1 MKKSQLMQSPN
12 DKRHYLALTLSN
24 ELPVLLVHQQDAEKS
39 AAALTVNVGHF
50 DDPAERQGL
59 AHFLEHMLFLGT
71 TKYPDAGEYQHF
83 INHHGGSHN
92 AWTGTEH
99 SSFFFDID
107 TDYFEQALD
116 RFADMFKAPLFHA
129 DYIEKERQAIEAE
142 FSLKL
147 KDDSR
152 RIYQVHKETV
162 NPAHPFSKFSVG
174 NLLTLCDTPEQ
185 SLQQAVQEFF
195 DSHYGARRMTLC
207 LVSPLPLAQMEQLVH
222 QYFSG
227 LPNHVCSKAP
237 LSEPLYL
244 AEHQALQLD
253 IAPHK
258 FSQRLVASFA
268 LPDIQPWYKYKL
280 ISFLAHLLGDEG
292 AGSLLAYL
300 KDQGWVN
307 QLSAGGGIDG
317 SNYKDFT
324 VSFELTEQGV
334 SARELILEAMFG
346 QLQLLRQSP
355 FPENLFLE
363 RQRLVQWSY
372 LYQEPSTALQG
383 ACDLSVNM
391 QHYPVDDYVYGDYRM
406 DLPPETLY
414 RELLGHFRPDNMRVM
429 FIAPDIQPNRE
440 ARWYQTPYSV
450 QSLDQA
456 QINTYLQAKV
466 PAGSHLPLCNPYLVT
481 ELNLL
486 DDTDHMAKPR
496 LLVQEAGLNLWFKAD
511 TDFKTP
517 KGHIFVQLNLPNCI
531 RSVAQMASSRLW
543 LELFQDQI
551 NENFYAATT
560 AGLTYHLHV
569 QHNGISLHSSG
580 LAGNQIKLVSDLL
593 AEMVTCQFDEQRFDE
608 IKRQLI
614 RHWQNHSKNKPVS
627 KLFSQLSSLLQPL
640 NPDIDQLAAALA
652 QQSYSDFLQFHQQ
665 LLHQVHLD
673 AFMLGN
679 WHASDATELSQALKL
694 WLKQQHQGEV
704 LPRQRYNTQ
713 GIGPVWVKVDVEH
726 SDQALV
732 IYLPSKQKKPTD
744 MALFMLANH
753 LLSPEYFHVLRT
765 EQQLGYLVGTGYV
778 PMNLLP
784 GIAFYIQSPS
794 ASCAELYQATLAF
807 YKNFLAEL
815 EELDEE
821 EFIQMKQGLATQIK
835 ERDSSLGA
843 RAKRLWLAIGQ
854 GDHQFDLNEQIEK
867 ALDQLNLKDFI
878 AFFYQLLAAD
888 YDAIFL
894 ATGDKPDH
902 SHLTEQN
909 PFNLLEKLPL
919 LSEWL

>member
-1 MKKSQLMQSPN
+1 MQSPN
-12 DKRHYLALTLSN
+12 DKRQYLALTLLN
-24 ELPVLLVHQQDAEKS
+24 DLPVLLVHQQDAEKS

-71 TKYPDAGEYQHF
+71 EKYPDAGEYQHF

-116 RFADMFKAPLFHA
+116 RFADMFRAPLFHA

-162 NPAHPFSKFSVG
+162 NPAHPFAKFSVG

-185 SLQQAVQEFF
+185 SLQQAVQQFF

-207 LVSPLPLAQMEQLVH
+207 LVSPLPLQQMEQLVH
-222 QYFSG
+222 QYFAA
-227 LPNHVCSKAP
+227 LPNHVCAKAP

-292 AGSLLAYL
+292 FGSLLAYL

-324 VSFELTEQGV
+324 LSFELTEQGV
-334 SARELILEAMFG
+334 FAKDQILEAMFG

-355 FPENLFLE
+355 FPEHLFLE

-406 DLPPETLY
+406 DLPPEALY
-414 RELLGHFRPDNMRVM
+414 RELLERFRPDNMRVM
-429 FIAPDIQPNRE
+429 FIAPDIQANRE

-450 QSLDQA
+450 QPLEQS
-456 QINTYLQAKV
+456 QIEHYLHAKV
-466 PAGSHLPLCNPYLVT
+466 PPGNHLPQSNPYLVT
-481 ELNLL
+481 ELKLL
-486 DDTDHMAKPR
+486 SDADHMAKPQ
-496 LLVQEAGLNLWFKAD
+496 LLVQESGFKLWFKAD

-531 RSVAQMASSRLW
+531 GSVSQMACSRLW

-551 NENFYAATT
+551 NESFYAATT
-560 AGLTYHLHV
+560 AGLTYNLHV
-569 QHNGISLHSSG
+569 QHSGISLHSSG
-580 LAGNQIKLVSDLL
+580 LAGNQIKLVADLL
-593 AEMVTCQFDEQRFDE
+593 AQMAFCQFDEQRFDE

-640 NPDIDQLAAALA
+640 NPDIDQLAAALQ
-652 QQSYSDFLQFHQQ
+652 QQSYSDFIQFHHQ
-665 LLHQVHLD
+665 LLQQVHLD
-673 AFMLGN
+673 AFMVGN
-679 WHASDATELSQALKL
+679 WHASDATQLSQALKG
-694 WLKQQHQGEV
+694 WLSEQNQGEA

-713 GIGPVWVKVDVEH
+713 GIGPVWVKVPVEH

-732 IYLPSKQKKPTD
+732 IYLPSRQKQPVD

-784 GIAFYIQSPS
+784 GIAFYIQSPA
-794 ASCAELYQATLAF
+794 ASCADLYKATLAF
-807 YKNFLAEL
+807 YKNFLSEL

-821 EFIQMKQGLATQIK
+821 EFVQMKQGLATQIK

-854 GDHQFDLNEQIEK
+854 GDHQFDLNEQIEI
-867 ALDQLNLKDFI
+867 ALEQLSLKDFI
-878 AFFYQLLAAD
+878 AFFYQLLAPD

-919 LSEWL
+919 LAEWL

>member
-1 MKKSQLMQSPN
+1 MQSPN
-12 DKRHYLALTLSN
+12 DKRQYLALTLANS
-24 ELPVLLVHQQDAEKS
+24 LPVLLVHQQDAEKS

-71 TKYPDAGEYQHF
+71 EKYPDAGEYQHF

-116 RFADMFKAPLFHA
+116 RFSDMFKAPLFHA

-162 NPAHPFSKFSVG
+162 NPAHPFAKFSVG

-185 SLQQAVQEFF
+185 SLQQAVQQFF
-195 DSHYGARRMTLC
+195 QQQYGTRRMTLC
-207 LVSPLPLAQMEQLVH
+207 LVSPLPLQQLEQLVH
-222 QYFSG
+222 QYFDA
-227 LPNHVCSKAP
+227 LPNHVCAKAA

-244 AEHQALQLD
+244 AEHQGLQLD

-292 AGSLLAYL
+292 PGSLLAQL
-300 KDQGWVN
+300 KNNGWVN

-324 VSFELTEQGV
+324 LSFELTEQGIG
-334 SARELILEAMFG
+334 AKEQIIETLFG

-355 FPENLFLE
+355 FPDYLFLE

-391 QHYPVDDYVYGDYRM
+391 QHYPVNDYVYGDYRM
-406 DLPPETLY
+406 DIPPEQLY

-440 ARWYQTPYSV
+440 ARWYQTPYRV
-450 QSLDQA
+450 QTLPANELSRYQNA
-456 QINTYLQAKV
+456 AV
-466 PAGSHLPLCNPYLVT
+466 PAGSHLPQSNPYLVT

-486 DDTDHMAKPR
+486 SDADHMAKPQ
-496 LLVQEAGLNLWFKAD
+496 LLVQEPAFKLWFKAD
-511 TDFKTP
+511 TDFQTP

-531 RSVAQMASSRLW
+531 GSVTQMACSRLW

-551 NENFYAATT
+551 NESFYAATT

-569 QHNGISLHSSG
+569 QHNGISLHTSG
-580 LAGNQIKLVSDLL
+580 LAGNQIKLVADLL
-593 AEMVTCQFDEQRFDE
+593 TQMVLCQFDEPRFNE

-640 NPDIDQLAAALA
+640 NPDIDQLAAAL
-652 QQSYSDFLQFHQQ
+652 QRQSFADFVEFHQQ
-665 LLHQVHLD
+665 LLKQVHLD

-679 WHASDATELSQALKL
+679 WQKTDATELKSALTL
-694 WLKQQHQGEV
+694 WLAKQQHGKA

-713 GIGPVWVKVDVEH
+713 GIGPVWVKVPVEH

-732 IYLPSKQKKPTD
+732 IYLPARQKKPVD

-784 GIAFYIQSPS
+784 GIAFYIQSPA
-794 ASCAELYQATLAF
+794 ASCADLYKATLAF
-807 YKNFLAEL
+807 YKNFLSEL
-815 EELDEE
+815 EELDED
-821 EFIQMKQGLATQIK
+821 EFVQMKQGLATQIK

-854 GDHQFDLNEQIEK
+854 GDHQFDLNEQIEI
-867 ALDQLNLKDFI
+867 ALEQLSLADFI
-878 AFFYQLLAAD
+878 AFFYQLLAPD
-888 YDAIFL
+888 YDALFL

>member
-12 DKRHYLALTLSN
+12 DKRQYLALTLAN
-24 ELPVLLVHQQDAEKS
+24 DLPVLLVHQQDAEKS

-50 DDPAERQGL
+50 DDPVERQGL

-71 TKYPDAGEYQHF
+71 AKYPDAGDYQHF

-116 RFADMFKAPLFHA
+116 RFADMFRAPLFRA

-162 NPAHPFSKFSVG
+162 NPAHPFAKFSVG
-174 NLLTLCDTPEQ
+174 NLTTLCDTPEQ
-185 SLQQAVQEFF
+185 SLQQAVQQFF
-195 DSHYGARRMTLC
+195 HSHYGTRRMTLC
-207 LVSPLPLAQMEQLVH
+207 LVSPLPLQQLELLVH
-222 QYFSG
+222 QYFSA
-227 LPNHVCSKAP
+227 LPNHVCAKAP

-268 LPDIQPWYKYKL
+268 LPDIQPLYKYKL

-292 AGSLLAYL
+292 PGSLLAFL
-300 KDQGWVN
+300 KHQGWVN

-324 VSFELTEQGV
+324 LSFELTEQGLL
-334 SARELILEAMFG
+334 AKDQILEAMFG
-346 QLQLLRQSP
+346 QLRLLHLAP
-355 FPENLFLE
+355 FPEQLFLE

-406 DLPPETLY
+406 DRPPEALY
-414 RELLGHFRPDNMRVM
+414 RELLAHFRPDNMRVM
-429 FIAPDIQPNRE
+429 YIAPDIEANRE
-440 ARWYQTPYSV
+440 ARWYQTPYRV
-450 QSLDQA
+450 QSLTSGQLE
-456 QINTYLQAKV
+456 QYQQAKV
-466 PAGSHLPLCNPYLVT
+466 PEGNHLPHTNPYLVT

-486 DDTDHMAKPR
+486 SDTEHMSKPQ
-496 LLVQEAGLNLWFKAD
+496 LVVQQSGFKLWFKAD

-517 KGHIFVQLNLPNCI
+517 KGHIFVQLNLPRCI
-531 RSVAQMASSRLW
+531 QSVADMASSRLW
-543 LELFQDQI
+543 LELFQDQV
-551 NENFYAATT
+551 NESFYAATT

-569 QHNGISLHSSG
+569 QHNGISVHSSG
-580 LAGNQIKLVSDLL
+580 LAGNQIKLVTDLL
-593 AEMVTCQFDEQRFDE
+593 SQMASCQFEQPRFDE

-640 NPDIDQLAAALA
+640 NPDIDRLAGALQQLH
-652 QQSYSDFLQFHQQ
+652 YDDFLRFHQQ
-665 LLHQVHLD
+665 LLQQVHLD
-673 AFMLGN
+673 AFMVGN
-679 WHASDATELSQALKL
+679 WRQTDAFELSQALQL
-694 WLKQQHQGEV
+694 WLSSQHQGNA
-704 LPRQRYNTQ
+704 LPRQRFNTE
-713 GIGPVWVKVDVEH
+713 GIGPVWVQVQVEH

-732 IYLPSKQKKPTD
+732 IYLPSRQKQPVD

-784 GIAFYIQSPS
+784 GIAFYIQSPT

-807 YKNFLAEL
+807 YKNFLCEL
-815 EELDEE
+815 EALDED
-821 EFIQMKQGLATQIK
+821 EFVQMKQGLATQIK

-854 GDHQFDLNEQIEK
+854 GDHQFDLNEQIET
-867 ALDQLNLKDFI
+867 ALAQLSLADFI
-878 AFFYQLLAAD
+878 AFFYQLLAPD

-894 ATGDKPDH
+894 ATGEKPDH

>member
-1 MKKSQLMQSPN
+1 MKKNQLMQSPN
-12 DKRHYLALTLSN
+12 DMRQYLALVLPN
-24 ELPVLLVHQQDAEKS
+24 ALPVLLVHQQDAEKS

-50 DDPAERQGL
+50 DDPLERQGL

-71 TKYPDAGEYQHF
+71 EKYPDAGDYQHF

-116 RFADMFKAPLFHA
+116 RFADMFRAPLFHA

-162 NPAHPFSKFSVG
+162 NPAHPFAKFSVG
-174 NLLTLCDTPEQ
+174 NLTTLCDTPEQ
-185 SLQQAVQEFF
+185 SLQQAVRQFF
-195 DSHYGARRMTLC
+195 EQHYGTRRMTLC
-207 LVSPLPLAQMEQLVH
+207 LVSPLPMQQLEQLVH
-222 QYFSG
+222 QYFTG
-227 LPNHVCSKAP
+227 LSNHVSAKAA

-244 AEHQALQLD
+244 AEHQALQLE

-258 FSQRLVASFA
+258 FTQRLVASFA

-292 AGSLLAYL
+292 SGSLLAYL
-300 KDQGWVN
+300 KHRGWVN

-324 VSFELTEQGV
+324 LSFELTEQGV
-334 SARELILEAMFG
+334 VAREQILEALFG

-355 FPENLFLE
+355 FPEHLFIE

-391 QHYPVDDYVYGDYRM
+391 QHYPVEDYVYGDYRM
-406 DLPPETLY
+406 DLPPESLY
-414 RELLGHFRPDNMRVM
+414 RELLGYFRPDNMRVM
-429 FIAPDIQPNRE
+429 FIAPSVEGDRQ
-440 ARWYQTPYSV
+440 ARWYQTPYLVHPLS
-450 QSLDQA
+450 A
-456 QINTYLQAKV
+456 QQIERYVKAQV
-466 PAGSHLPLCNPYLVT
+466 PPGSHLPQGNPYLVT
-481 ELNLL
+481 ELKLL
-486 DDTDHMAKPR
+486 TDSEHMTKPQ
-496 LLVQEAGLNLWFKAD
+496 LLVQDSGFTLWFKAD
-511 TDFKTP
+511 NDFKTP
-517 KGHIFVQLNLPNCI
+517 KGHIFVQLNLPHCI
-531 RSVAQMASSRLW
+531 QSVTHMACSRLW

-551 NENFYAATT
+551 NEGFYAATT

-580 LAGNQIKLVSDLL
+580 LAGNQIRLVADLL
-593 AEMVTCQFDEQRFDE
+593 TQITHCQFDEQRFNE

-640 NPDIDQLAAALA
+640 NPDIDQLANALE
-652 QQSYSDFLQFHQQ
+652 QQSYSDFLHFHQH
-665 LLHQVHLD
+665 LLQQVYLD
-673 AFMLGN
+673 AFMVGN
-679 WHASDATELSQALKL
+679 WHHSDATLLSEALKH
-694 WLKQQHQGEV
+694 WLSTQQQGKA
-704 LPRQRYNTQ
+704 LPRQRYNTK
-713 GIGPVWVKVDVEH
+713 GIGPVWVQVPVEH

-732 IYLPSKQKKPTD
+732 IYLPAQQKRPVD

-784 GIAFYIQSPS
+784 GIAFYVQSPGT
-794 ASCAELYQATLAF
+794 SCAELYQATLAF
-807 YKNFLAEL
+807 YKNFLSEL
-815 EELDEE
+815 EQLDDD
-821 EFIQMKQGLATQIK
+821 EFVQMKQGLATQIK
-835 ERDSSLGA
+835 ERDASLGA

-854 GDHQFDLNEQIEK
+854 GDHRFDLNEQIEA
-867 ALDQLNLKDFI
+867 ALEQLNLEDFI
-878 AFFYQLLAAD
+878 AFFYQLLAPD

-894 ATGDKPDH
+894 ATGDKPEH

>member
-12 DKRHYLALTLSN
+12 DKRQYLALNLSN
-24 ELPVLLVHQQDAEKS
+24 QLPVLLVHQQDAEKS
-39 AAALTVNVGHF
+39 AAALTINVGHF

-71 TKYPDAGEYQHF
+71 EKYPDAGDYQHF

-116 RFADMFKAPLFHA
+116 RFSDMFRAPLFHA

-162 NPAHPFSKFSVG
+162 NPAHPFAKFSVG

-185 SLQQAVQEFF
+185 SLQQAVQQFF
-195 DSHYGARRMTLC
+195 KEQYGARRMTLC
-207 LVSPLPLAQMEQLVH
+207 LVSPLPLQQLEQLVH
-222 QYFSG
+222 RYFET
-227 LPNHVCSKAP
+227 LPNDVSAKAS
-237 LSEPLYL
+237 LSQPLYL
-244 AEHQALQLD
+244 DEHQALQLD

-292 AGSLLAYL
+292 PGSLLAYT
-300 KDQGWVN
+300 KDKGWVN

-324 VSFELTEQGV
+324 LSFELTEQGV
-334 SARELILEAMFG
+334 LAKEQIIETLFG

-355 FPENLFLE
+355 FPHQLFLE

-406 DLPPETLY
+406 DLPPDPLY
-414 RELLGHFRPDNMRVM
+414 RELLQFFRPDNMRVM
-429 FIAPDIQPNRE
+429 FIAPEIQANRE

-450 QSLDQA
+450 QPLQPIQLQA
-456 QINTYLQAKV
+456 YLQAQV
-466 PAGSHLPLCNPYLVT
+466 PAGSHLPQSNPYLVT
-481 ELNLL
+481 QLNLL
-486 DDTDHMAKPR
+486 EEADHMTKPVLMAK
-496 LLVQEAGLNLWFKAD
+496 ESGFKLWFKAD

-531 RSVAQMASSRLW
+531 GSVAQMACSRLW

-551 NENFYAATT
+551 NESFYAATT

-593 AEMVTCQFDEQRFDE
+593 GQMCFCPFDELRFDE

-640 NPDIDQLAAALA
+640 NPDIDQLAEALQ
-652 QQSYSDFLQFHQQ
+652 QQSFSAFKQFHQQ
-665 LLHQVHLD
+665 LLKQVHLD

-679 WHASDATELSQALKL
+679 WRKEDAEQLSQSLRS
-694 WLKQQHQGEV
+694 WLAEQLQGEA
-704 LPRQRYNTQ
+704 LPRQRYNTE
-713 GIGPVWVKVDVEH
+713 GIGPVWVKVPVEH

-732 IYLPSKQKKPTD
+732 IYLPSRQKRPVD

-794 ASCAELYQATLAF
+794 ASCADLYQATLAF
-807 YKNFLAEL
+807 YKNFLSEL
-815 EELDEE
+815 EALDEE
-821 EFIQMKQGLATQIK
+821 EFVQMKQGLSTQIK

-854 GDHQFDLNEQIEK
+854 GDHQFDLNGQIEQ
-867 ALDQLNLKDFI
+867 ALEQLSLTDFI
-878 AFFYQLLAAD
+878 AFFYQLLAPD

>member
-12 DKRHYLALTLSN
+12 DQRQYLALTLAN
-24 ELPVLLVHQQDAEKS
+24 DLPVLLVHQQDAEKS

-71 TKYPDAGEYQHF
+71 EKYPDAGEYQHF

-116 RFADMFKAPLFHA
+116 RFADMFRAPLFHA

-162 NPAHPFSKFSVG
+162 NPAHPFAKFSVG

-185 SLQQAVQEFF
+185 SLQQAVQQFF
-195 DSHYGARRMTLC
+195 DSHYGTRRMTLC
-207 LVSPLPLAQMEQLVH
+207 LVSPLPLPQLEQLVH
-222 QYFSG
+222 QYFAA
-227 LPNHVCSKAP
+227 LPNHVCTKAP

-292 AGSLLAYL
+292 PGSLLAQL
-300 KDQGWVN
+300 KNNGWVN

-324 VSFELTEQGV
+324 LSFELTEQGI
-334 SARELILEAMFG
+334 SAKEQIIATLFG

-355 FPENLFLE
+355 FPDYLFVE

-391 QHYPVDDYVYGDYRM
+391 QHYPVEDYVYGDYRM
-406 DLPPETLY
+406 DIPPEQLY
-414 RELLGHFRPDNMRVM
+414 RELLGYFRPDNMRVM
-429 FIAPDIQPNRE
+429 FIAPQIQPNRE
-440 ARWYQTPYSV
+440 ARWYQTPYRV
-450 QSLDQA
+450 QPLTPNELDL
-456 QINTYLQAKV
+456 YLTAAV
-466 PAGSHLPLCNPYLVT
+466 PAGSHLPQSNPYLVT
-481 ELNLL
+481 QLELLP
-486 DDTDHMAKPR
+486 DADHMAKPQ
-496 LLVQEAGLNLWFKAD
+496 LLVQEPGFKLWFKAD
-511 TDFKTP
+511 TDFQTP

-531 RSVAQMASSRLW
+531 GSVTQMACSRLW

-551 NENFYAATT
+551 NESFYAATT

-580 LAGNQIKLVSDLL
+580 LAGNQIKLVADLL
-593 AEMVTCQFDEQRFDE
+593 AQMVLCQFDESRFNE

-640 NPDIDQLAAALA
+640 NPDIDQLASALQ
-652 QQSYSDFLQFHQQ
+652 QQSFADFMEFHQH
-665 LLHQVHLD
+665 LLKQVHLE

-679 WHASDATELSQALKL
+679 WKTTDATELSSALTSWLAQQQQGQALA
-694 WLKQQHQGEV
+694 
-704 LPRQRYNTQ
+704 RQRYNTQ
-713 GIGPVWVKVDVEH
+713 GIGPVWVKVPVEH

-732 IYLPSKQKKPTD
+732 IYLPARQKKPVD

-784 GIAFYIQSPS
+784 GIAFYIQSP
-794 ASCAELYQATLAF
+794 ATSCAGLYQATLAF
-807 YKNFLAEL
+807 YKNFLTEL
-815 EELDEE
+815 EELDEN
-821 EFIQMKQGLATQIK
+821 EFVQMKQGLATQIK

-854 GDHQFDLNEQIEK
+854 GDHQFDLNEQIEI
-867 ALDQLNLKDFI
+867 ALEQLSLADFI
-878 AFFYQLLAAD
+878 AFFYQLLAPD
-888 YDAIFL
+888 YDALFL
-894 ATGDKPDH
+894 ATGDKPEH

>member
-1 MKKSQLMQSPN
+1 MKKIQLMQSPN
-12 DKRHYLALTLSN
+12 DKRQYLALTLSN
-24 ELPVLLVHQQDAEKS
+24 DLPVLLVHQQDAEKS

-71 TKYPDAGEYQHF
+71 ENYPDAGEYQHF

-116 RFADMFKAPLFHA
+116 RFADMFRAPLFHA

-162 NPAHPFSKFSVG
+162 NPAHPFAKFSVG
-174 NLLTLCDTPEQ
+174 NLTTLCDTPEQ
-185 SLQQAVQEFF
+185 SLQQAVQQFF
-195 DSHYGARRMTLC
+195 DSHYGTRRMTLC
-207 LVSPLPLAQMEQLVH
+207 LVSPLPLQQLDQLVH
-222 QYFSG
+222 QYFDA
-227 LPNHVCSKAP
+227 LPNHVSTKAP

-268 LPDIQPWYKYKL
+268 LPDIQPLYKYKL

-292 AGSLLAYL
+292 SGSLLAYL

-324 VSFELTEQGV
+324 LSFELTEQGV
-334 SARELILEAMFG
+334 LAKDQILEAMFG
-346 QLQLLRQSP
+346 QLQLLRQSA
-355 FPENLFLE
+355 FPEHLFLE

-406 DLPPETLY
+406 DLPPESLY
-414 RELLGHFRPDNMRVM
+414 RELLQNFRPDNMRVM
-429 FIAPDIQPNRE
+429 FIAPDIEANRE
-440 ARWYQTPYSV
+440 ARWYQTPYRV
-450 QSLDQA
+450 QRLTHSQLEHYQQA
-456 QINTYLQAKV
+456 QV
-466 PAGSHLPLCNPYLVT
+466 PEGNHLPKSNPYLVT

-486 DDTDHMAKPR
+486 SNSAHMTKPQ
-496 LLVQEAGLNLWFKAD
+496 LLAQQSGFKLWFKAD

-517 KGHIFVQLNLPNCI
+517 KGHIFVQLNLPRCI
-531 RSVAQMASSRLW
+531 QSVAHMASSRLW

-551 NENFYAATT
+551 NESFYAATT

-569 QHNGISLHSSG
+569 QHNGISVHSSG

-593 AEMVTCQFDEQRFDE
+593 AQMDCCRFDEQRFDE

-640 NPDIDQLAAALA
+640 NPDIDQLAATL
-652 QQSYSDFLQFHQQ
+652 QQLSYNDFILFHQQ
-665 LLHQVHLD
+665 LLQQVYLD
-673 AFMLGN
+673 AFMVGN
-679 WHASDATELSQALKL
+679 WRTADATELSQALQL
-694 WLKQQHQGEV
+694 WLSRQQQGKA
-704 LPRQRYNTQ
+704 LPRQRFNTE
-713 GIGPVWVKVDVEH
+713 GIGPVWVQVQVEH

-732 IYLPSKQKKPTD
+732 IYLPSRQKRPED

-784 GIAFYIQSPS
+784 GIAFYIQSPT
-794 ASCAELYQATLAF
+794 ASCADLYKATLAF
-807 YKNFLAEL
+807 YKNFLSEL
-815 EELDEE
+815 EELDED
-821 EFIQMKQGLATQIK
+821 EFVQMKQGLATQIK

-867 ALDQLNLKDFI
+867 ALEQLSLTDFI
-878 AFFYQLLAAD
+878 AFFYQLLAPD

>member
-1 MKKSQLMQSPN
+1 
-12 DKRHYLALTLSN
+12 
-24 ELPVLLVHQQDAEKS
+24 
-39 AAALTVNVGHF
+39 
-50 DDPAERQGL
+50 
-59 AHFLEHMLFLGT
+59 
-71 TKYPDAGEYQHF
+71 
-83 INHHGGSHN
+83 
-92 AWTGTEH
+92 
-99 SSFFFDID
+99 
-107 TDYFEQALD
+107 
-116 RFADMFKAPLFHA
+116 
-129 DYIEKERQAIEAE
+129 
-142 FSLKL
+142 
-147 KDDSR
+147 
-152 RIYQVHKETV
+152 
-162 NPAHPFSKFSVG
+162 
-174 NLLTLCDTPEQ
+174 
-185 SLQQAVQEFF
+185 
-195 DSHYGARRMTLC
+195 
-207 LVSPLPLAQMEQLVH
+207 H
-222 QYFSG
+222 QYFDA
-227 LPNHVCSKAP
+227 LPNHVCAKAP

-292 AGSLLAYL
+292 SGSLLAYL

-324 VSFELTEQGV
+324 LSFELTEQGIF
-334 SARELILEAMFG
+334 AKDQILEAMFG

-355 FPENLFLE
+355 FPEHLFLE

-406 DLPPETLY
+406 DIPPEQLY

-429 FIAPDIQPNRE
+429 FIAPDIHANRE

-450 QSLDQA
+450 QPLQQS
-456 QINTYLQAKV
+456 QIDHYLQAKV
-466 PAGSHLPLCNPYLVT
+466 PEGNHLPQSNPYLVT
-481 ELNLL
+481 ELKLL
-486 DDTDHMAKPR
+486 ADADHMTKPQ
-496 LLVQEAGLNLWFKAD
+496 LLVQDSGFKLWFKAD

-531 RSVAQMASSRLW
+531 QSVTQMASSRLW

-551 NENFYAATT
+551 NESFYAATT

-580 LAGNQIKLVSDLL
+580 LAGNQIKLVADLL
-593 AEMVTCQFDEQRFDE
+593 AQMAFCQFDEQRFDE

-640 NPDIDQLAAALA
+640 NPDIDQLAEALQ
-652 QQSYSDFLQFHQQ
+652 QQSYSDFIQFHQQ
-665 LLHQVHLD
+665 LLQQVYLD
-673 AFMLGN
+673 AFMVGN
-679 WHASDATELSQALKL
+679 WHVADATQLSQALKL
-694 WLKQQHQGEV
+694 WLAEQHQGEA

-713 GIGPVWVKVDVEH
+713 GIGPVWVRVPVEH

-732 IYLPSKQKKPTD
+732 IYLPSRQKQPVD

-784 GIAFYIQSPS
+784 GIAFYIQSPA
-794 ASCAELYQATLAF
+794 ASCADLYKATLDF
-807 YKNFLAEL
+807 YKNFLSEL

-821 EFIQMKQGLATQIK
+821 EFVQMKQGLATQIK

-854 GDHQFDLNEQIEK
+854 GDHQFDLNEQIEI
-867 ALDQLNLKDFI
+867 ALEQLSLKDFI
-878 AFFYQLLAAD
+878 SFFYQLLAPD

>member
-1 MKKSQLMQSPN
+1 LKKNQLMQSPN
-12 DKRHYLALTLSN
+12 DKRQYLALTLPN
-24 ELPVLLVHQQDAEKS
+24 DLPVLLVHQQDAEKS

-71 TKYPDAGEYQHF
+71 EKYPDAGEYQHF

-116 RFADMFKAPLFHA
+116 RFADMFRAPLFHA

-162 NPAHPFSKFSVG
+162 NPAHPFAKFSVG

-185 SLQQAVQEFF
+185 SLQQAVQQFF
-195 DSHYGARRMTLC
+195 KNQYGTRRMSLC
-207 LVSPLPLAQMEQLVH
+207 LVSPLPLQQMEQLVH
-222 QYFSG
+222 QYFDA
-227 LPNHVCSKAP
+227 LPNEVCAKAA
-237 LSEPLYL
+237 LSQPLYL

-292 AGSLLAYL
+292 PGSLLAFI
-300 KDQGWVN
+300 KDNGWVN

-324 VSFELTEQGV
+324 LSFELTEQGV
-334 SARELILEAMFG
+334 FAKEQIIEALFG

-355 FPENLFLE
+355 FPQHLFLE

-429 FIAPDIQPNRE
+429 FIAPDIKANRE

-450 QSLDQA
+450 QPLQQSQLSH
-456 QINTYLQAKV
+456 YLQAKV
-466 PAGSHLPLCNPYLVT
+466 PASSQLPQSNPYLVT

-486 DDTDHMAKPR
+486 ADADHMTKP
-496 LLVQEAGLNLWFKAD
+496 LLVAKESGFKLWFKAD

-531 RSVAQMASSRLW
+531 GSVTQMASSRLW

-551 NENFYAATT
+551 NESFYAATT

-580 LAGNQIKLVSDLL
+580 LAGNQIKLVADLL
-593 AEMVTCQFDEQRFDE
+593 AQMAFCQFDEQRFDE

-640 NPDIDQLAAALA
+640 NPDIDQLAAALQ
-652 QQSYSDFLQFHQQ
+652 QQSFSAFMAFHQQ
-665 LLHQVHLD
+665 LLQQVHLE

-679 WHASDATELSQALKL
+679 WRKVDAEQLSQALKG
-694 WLKQQHQGEV
+694 WLSEQQQGEA

-713 GIGPVWVKVDVEH
+713 GIGPVWVKVPVEH

-732 IYLPSKQKKPTD
+732 IYLPSRQKRPVD

-784 GIAFYIQSPS
+784 GIAFYIQSPA
-794 ASCAELYQATLAF
+794 ASCADLYLATLAF
-807 YKNFLAEL
+807 YKNFLSEL
-815 EELDEE
+815 EELDED
-821 EFIQMKQGLATQIK
+821 EFVQMKQGLATQIK
-835 ERDSSLGA
+835 ERDSSLGS

-854 GDHQFDLNEQIEK
+854 GDHQFDLNEQIEL
-867 ALDQLNLKDFI
+867 ALEQLSLTDFI

>member
-12 DKRHYLALTLSN
+12 DKRQYLALTLAN
-24 ELPVLLVHQQDAEKS
+24 DLPVLLVHQQDAEKS
-39 AAALTVNVGHF
+39 AAALTINVGHF

-71 TKYPDAGEYQHF
+71 EKYPDAGEYQHF

-107 TDYFEQALD
+107 SDYFELALD
-116 RFADMFKAPLFHA
+116 RFADMFRAPLFHA

-162 NPAHPFSKFSVG
+162 NPAHPFAKFSVG

-185 SLQQAVQEFF
+185 SLQQAVQQFF
-195 DSHYGARRMTLC
+195 KSQYGTRRMSLC
-207 LVSPLPLAQMEQLVH
+207 LVSPLPLEQLEQLVH
-222 QYFSG
+222 QYFDA
-227 LPNHVCSKAP
+227 LPNDVCAKAP
-237 LSEPLYL
+237 LSQPLYL

-253 IAPHK
+253 IEPHK

-292 AGSLLAYL
+292 PGSLLAFI
-300 KDQGWVN
+300 KDNGWVN

-324 VSFELTEQGV
+324 LSFELTEQGV
-334 SARELILEAMFG
+334 SAKEHIIEALFG

-355 FPENLFLE
+355 FPEHLFLE

-406 DLPPETLY
+406 DLPPEALY
-414 RELLGHFRPDNMRVM
+414 RELLGHFRPGNMRVM
-429 FIAPDIQPNRE
+429 FIAPEIKANRE

-450 QSLDQA
+450 QPLQQS
-456 QINTYLQAKV
+456 QINNYLQAGV
-466 PAGSHLPLCNPYLVT
+466 PASSHLPQSNPYLVT

-486 DDTDHMAKPR
+486 ADTDHMAKPV
-496 LLVQEAGLNLWFKAD
+496 LVAKETGFKLWFKAD

-531 RSVAQMASSRLW
+531 GSVSQMACSRLW

-551 NENFYAATT
+551 NESFYAATT

-580 LAGNQIKLVSDLL
+580 LAGNQIKLVADLL
-593 AEMVTCQFDEQRFDE
+593 AQMAFCQFDEQRFDE

-640 NPDIDQLAAALA
+640 NPDIDQLAAALQ
-652 QQSYSDFLQFHQQ
+652 QQSFSTFQQFHQQ
-665 LLHQVHLD
+665 LLKQVHLE

-679 WHASDATELSQALKL
+679 WHKKDPEQLSQALKS
-694 WLKQQHQGEV
+694 WLAEQQQGEA
-704 LPRQRYNTQ
+704 LPRQRYNTE
-713 GIGPVWVKVDVEH
+713 GIGPVWVKVPVEH

-732 IYLPSKQKKPTD
+732 IYLPSRQKRPVD

-784 GIAFYIQSPS
+784 GIAFYIQSPA
-794 ASCAELYQATLAF
+794 ASCADLYKATLAF
-807 YKNFLAEL
+807 YKNFLSEL

-821 EFIQMKQGLATQIK
+821 EFVQMKQGLATQIK

-854 GDHQFDLNEQIEK
+854 GDHQFDLNEQIER
-867 ALDQLNLKDFI
+867 ALEQLSLNDFI
-878 AFFYQLLAAD
+878 AFFYQLLAPD

>member
-12 DKRHYLALTLSN
+12 DQRQYLALTLSN
-24 ELPVLLVHQQDAEKS
+24 DLPVLLVHQQDAEKS

-71 TKYPDAGEYQHF
+71 QKYPDAGEYQHF

-107 TDYFEQALD
+107 TDYFELALD
-116 RFADMFKAPLFHA
+116 RFADMFRAPLFHA

-162 NPAHPFSKFSVG
+162 NPAHPFAKFSVG

-185 SLQQAVQEFF
+185 TLQQAVQQFF
-195 DSHYGARRMTLC
+195 ENHYGTRRMTLC
-207 LVSPLPLAQMEQLVH
+207 LVSPLPLQQLEQLVH
-222 QYFSG
+222 QYFAV
-227 LPNHVCSKAP
+227 LPNHVCAKAP

-292 AGSLLAYL
+292 SGSLLAYL

-324 VSFELTEQGV
+324 LSFELTEQGV
-334 SARELILEAMFG
+334 FAKEQILEVMFG

-355 FPENLFLE
+355 FPEHLFLE

-406 DLPPETLY
+406 DVPPEQLY

-429 FIAPDIQPNRE
+429 FIAPDIQANRE

-450 QSLDQA
+450 QPLEQS
-456 QINTYLQAKV
+456 QINSYLQAKV
-466 PAGSHLPLCNPYLVT
+466 PEGNHLPQSNPYLVT
-481 ELNLL
+481 ELSLL
-486 DDTDHMAKPR
+486 ADADHMARPQ
-496 LLVQEAGLNLWFKAD
+496 LLVQEPGFKLWFKAD

-531 RSVAQMASSRLW
+531 RSVTQMACSRLW

-551 NENFYAATT
+551 NESFYAATT

-580 LAGNQIKLVSDLL
+580 LAGNQIKLVADLL
-593 AEMVTCQFDEQRFDE
+593 TQMAFCQFDEQRFDE

-640 NPDIDQLAAALA
+640 NPDIDQLAEALQ
-652 QQSYSDFLQFHQQ
+652 QQSYSDFIQFHHQ
-665 LLHQVHLD
+665 LLQQVHLD
-673 AFMLGN
+673 AFMVGN
-679 WHASDATELSQALKL
+679 WRASDATQLSQALKL
-694 WLKQQHQGEV
+694 WLAEQRQGEA

-713 GIGPVWVKVDVEH
+713 GIGPVWVQVPVEH

-732 IYLPSKQKKPTD
+732 IYLPSRQKQPVD

-784 GIAFYIQSPS
+784 GIAFYIQSPT
-794 ASCAELYQATLAF
+794 ASCADLYKATLAF
-807 YKNFLAEL
+807 YKNFLSEL
-815 EELDEE
+815 EELDED
-821 EFIQMKQGLATQIK
+821 EFVQMKQGLATQIK

-854 GDHQFDLNEQIEK
+854 GDHQFDLNEQIEI
-867 ALDQLNLKDFI
+867 ALEQLSLKDFI
-878 AFFYQLLAAD
+878 AFFYQLLAPD

-909 PFNLLEKLPL
+909 PFKLLEKLPL